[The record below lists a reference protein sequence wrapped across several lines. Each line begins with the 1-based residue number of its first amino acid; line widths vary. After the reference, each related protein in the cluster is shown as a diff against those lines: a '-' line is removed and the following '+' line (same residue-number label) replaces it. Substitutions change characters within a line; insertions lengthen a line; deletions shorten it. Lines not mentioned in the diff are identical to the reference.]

1 MTGTFID
8 TICVC
13 TMTGF
18 AIIISGAWQ
27 DKNLEGVE
35 ITSAAFKY
43 GLPFP
48 ERMSEFILMTCLI
61 FFAFTT
67 ILGWSYY
74 SERCLSYL
82 LGKYASSKSTLIFK
96 IVYICAVFIGPY
108 LTVSVVWNIADIFNA
123 LMAIP
128 NVIALIYLSGVTAKE
143 TLKAD
148 VSNLN

>member
-1 MTGTFID
+1 M
-8 TICVC
+8 
-13 TMTGF
+13 
-18 AIIISGAWQ
+18 
-27 DKNLEGVE
+27 
-35 ITSAAFKY
+35 
-43 GLPFP
+43 
-48 ERMSEFILMTCLI
+48 
-61 FFAFTT
+61 
-67 ILGWSYY
+67 
-74 SERCLSYL
+74 
-82 LGKYASSKSTLIFK
+82 IFK